1 MLLPLL
7 LTVALLPPAWAAGT
21 DRFPMQAEVTLPDC
35 PSCAVGDG
43 VYRIA
48 VPPVLRTPA
57 DPESGT
63 DLQLVG
69 PDGAIIPIAI
79 ARGAE
84 PPERVNLRDWP
95 QDGGRIVEIDAVDRP
110 IDGIHVRLPRQP
122 AMAEVRVEAKVDGA
136 WVPWGDPA
144 RVWEHELGDRN
155 IVALP
160 ATRGPL
166 RVSLTP
172 LVGSW
177 RWSSAQIDGIRWTDA
192 SVPEVDIRLPVA
204 ASQLEE
210 DGWSRHV
217 VPLPG
222 ALPVTAVTL
231 HAEGEVFS
239 RSVAVEARR
248 RDGGHGSPD
257 VVGVVQRVDIGG
269 AAIDLT
275 RVPVPERA
283 RGDHLIIYVQD
294 VDNAPLVVPEVTVHV
309 EGLELLVRQPGA
321 GPWTLQA
328 GAAAGTGARHDLN
341 LAIPELRRLAEVMAT
356 VGPPAA
362 NPAYRTPED
371 RSGLAGPGP
380 ELDLSAYTWRLP
392 VDAPPGLTRI
402 ALPAEAITT
411 GDPAYQDIRIVTE
424 DGRQVPRVL
433 QRSAADPD
441 LGALTFTREEQR
453 GESLLRVP
461 MPAPLVPVATVTL
474 ETDALLFSRR
484 VTLQRVEG
492 GVLVPVRS
500 FRWVGEDRPSTVSL
514 HVDTLLG
521 EELVVTID
529 NGDDPPLPITGVW
542 ATRPGWEALAVLPD
556 APVWIYGGRP
566 DAGPPEYDLGML
578 AEDLDRRAAAS
589 ATAGPP
595 ETLEKPPPSP
605 VERAVLFGGLGVLV
619 AGLGLLTLRLLRAV
633 PAAPAAAGPRTEDSS
648 G

>member
-7 LTVALLPPAWAAGT
+7 LCAALAADT
-21 DRFPMQAEVTLPDC
+21 DRFPVQAEVTLPDC
-35 PSCAVGDG
+35 PGCGEGDG
-43 VYRIA
+43 VYRIP
-48 VPPVLRTPA
+48 VPPLLRTA
-57 DPESGT
+57 DDPDAAT

-69 PDGAIIPIAI
+69 PDGAVIPIAV

-84 PPERVNLRDWP
+84 PPERVPLRDWP
-95 QDGGRIVEIDAVDRP
+95 QDGGRVVEIDALDRP
-110 IDGIHVRLPRQP
+110 IDGLHVRLPRQP
-122 AMAEVRVEAKVDGA
+122 AMAEVQVEARVDGA
-136 WVPWGDPA
+136 WVPWGGPA

-155 IVALP
+155 LVPLP

-166 RVSLTP
+166 RVNLTP

-177 RWSSAQIDGIRWTDA
+177 RWSSADIEGIRWTDA
-192 SVPEVDIRLPVA
+192 SVPEIDLRLPVL

-217 VPLPG
+217 VALPG
-222 ALPVTAVTL
+222 ALPVSAVTL

-239 RSVAVEARR
+239 RSVAVQARPR
-248 RDGGHGSPD
+248 EGGYGSPD

-269 AAIDLT
+269 AAIDLV
-275 RVPVPERA
+275 RVPVPAQA
-283 RGDHLIIYVQD
+283 RGDQLVIYVQD
-294 VDNAPLVVPEVTVHV
+294 QDDAPLVVPEVTVHV
-309 EGLELLVRQPGA
+309 AGLELLVREPGP

-328 GAAAGTGARHDLN
+328 GAEPGTGARHDLN
-341 LAIPELRRLAEVMAT
+341 LAVPELRRLAAAT
-356 VGPPAA
+356 AQVGDPAP

-371 RSGLAGPGP
+371 RSGLSAPGP
-380 ELDLSAYTWRLP
+380 ELDLTPYTWRLP
-392 VDAPPGLTRI
+392 VEAAPGLTRI
-402 ALPAEAITT
+402 ALPASAIGM
-411 GDPAYQDIRIVTE
+411 GDPARQDLRIVTE
-424 DGRQVPRVL
+424 GGRQIPRVL
-433 QRSAADPD
+433 QRSAVDPD
-441 LGALTFTREEQR
+441 LGALAFTREERR

-461 MPAPLVPVATVTL
+461 MPAPGVPVATVTL

-484 VTLQRVEG
+484 ITLQRVEG
-492 GVLVPVRS
+492 GVLVPVRT
-500 FRWVGEDRPSTVSL
+500 FRWVGEDRPSAVSL
-514 HVDTLLG
+514 HVDDLLG
-521 EELVVTID
+521 DELVVTID

-566 DAGPPEYDLGML
+566 GAGPPEYDLGLL

-589 ATAGPP
+589 VTAGPP
-595 ETLEKPPPSP
+595 ETLERPPPSP

-633 PAAPAAAGPRTEDSS
+633 PAAPAAAGARTDGSA